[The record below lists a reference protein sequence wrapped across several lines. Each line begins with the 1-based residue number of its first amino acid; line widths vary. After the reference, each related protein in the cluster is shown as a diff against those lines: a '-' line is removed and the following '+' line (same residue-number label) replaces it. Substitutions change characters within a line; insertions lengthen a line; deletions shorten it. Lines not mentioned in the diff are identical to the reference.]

1 MLWWIVLAVVVIG
14 LALLWVRGQSRS
26 GSASR
31 FDPDSLRRTRGDAES
46 HGGGGPG
53 GF

>member
-1 MLWWIVLAVVVIG
+1 MLWWIVLSVVVIG
-14 LALLWVRGQSRS
+14 LALLWVRGRS
-26 GSASR
+26 GSHSGHL
-31 FDPDSLRRTRGDAES
+31 DPDAMRRRRGDAES